1 MLRAIIPESIW
12 RIFRLSFWID
22 IFHRRTNPPPISPFA
37 ISLWTLL
44 RHHHI
49 WKNVKVASFSSPS
62 KHNCYWWYT
71 WPKQISLVSAK
82 ERNLKM
88 NQREYLYEIQS
99 SLKYDNGKY

>member
-49 WKNVKVASFSSPS
+49 WKNVKVASFLHPQNTIAIDDILDQSRFLWSLL
-62 KHNCYWWYT
+62 KRET
-71 WPKQISLVSAK
+71 WKWINENTSTK
-82 ERNLKM
+82 FNHH
-88 NQREYLYEIQS
+88 
-99 SLKYDNGKY
+99 